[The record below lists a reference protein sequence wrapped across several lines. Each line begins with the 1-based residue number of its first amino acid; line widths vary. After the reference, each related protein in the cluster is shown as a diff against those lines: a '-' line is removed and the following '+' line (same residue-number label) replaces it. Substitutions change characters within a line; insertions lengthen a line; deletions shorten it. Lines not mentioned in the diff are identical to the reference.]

1 MGHRRKAWTSV
12 QAYNS
17 SSFSSDKN
25 NTNGKRKCESE
36 QTPQNPQTIQGSVD
50 NDEIFHLL

>member
-1 MGHRRKAWTSV
+1 MGHRRKASTSV

-36 QTPQNPQTIQGSVD
+36 QTPQNPQTTQGSVD